1 MSNIVREEGY
11 AMQNNRIDI
20 TGMFEQIDA
29 PGQGIARE
37 GVARELAAYLGV
49 QIASIRRAYGIRLPL
64 LQVEPAS
71 SGVNAS
77 PVVQHIDRGRMID
90 DLLEAQ
96 QGRLP
101 EGRAEQL
108 LLALQ
113 FQMYRLRAVV
123 MAQLQQRYD
132 QVEKPADDAMVR
144 DPGMTADGGGVQ
156 PDISGEATI
165 ERLPEIPAEQSVP
178 RGETSLA
185 A

>member
-113 FQMYRLRAVV
+113 F
-123 MAQLQQRYD
+123 
-132 QVEKPADDAMVR
+132 
-144 DPGMTADGGGVQ
+144 
-156 PDISGEATI
+156 
-165 ERLPEIPAEQSVP
+165 
-178 RGETSLA
+178 
-185 A
+185 